1 MKSQTKFT
9 IAGGIWG
16 LISLFGTVARMSP
29 TTTGM
34 ASPLRIWEKAI
45 LFPGYLFSALWDKIV
60 DFGFVEKVLF
70 KLPEWVEPIA
80 LLIFMLMPIMLG
92 ALIGYA
98 VGGVYTARRGGKN
111 NGP

>member
-1 MKSQTKFT
+1 MKTRAKFA

-16 LISLFGTVARMSP
+16 LISLFGTIACMSP
-29 TTTGM
+29 TPTGM
-34 ASPLRIWEKAI
+34 TPPFRIWEKAI
-45 LFPGYLFSALWDKIV
+45 LLPGYLFSAFYSTIV

-80 LLIFMLMPIMLG
+80 LLIFMVMPIIFG

-98 VGGVYTARRGGKN
+98 VGEVYTARRGGKTD
-111 NGP
+111 G